1 LQTRLIIL
9 ATFLLII
16 ELIMLA
22 VRFFVSLQKPDL
34 GFANRDV
41 VIIFIPVILIIFG
54 IILFILGTKE
64 ADRNIKQVTVT
75 QKEDTK
81 DDAMKTLDAR
91 YAKGEITK
99 EQHNEMKEEINK

>member
-1 LQTRLIIL
+1 MKTGLIIL

-22 VRFFVSLQKPDL
+22 LRFFVSLQKPDL
-34 GFANRDV
+34 GFANIDV

>member
-1 LQTRLIIL
+1 
-9 ATFLLII
+9 
-16 ELIMLA
+16 LA
-22 VRFFVSLQKPDL
+22 VRFFVSLQKP
-34 GFANRDV
+34 N
-41 VIIFIPVILIIFG
+41 
-54 IILFILGTKE
+54 
-64 ADRNIKQVTVT
+64 RNIKQVTVT